1 MFLLSNKRLTY
12 LPGCARVSV
21 DGGTVS
27 AVMWEGG
34 EEVGVRRLYE
44 EEGSR
49 ERLGRGNAGG
59 WA

>member
-1 MFLLSNKRLTY
+1 MLHVSNERLAS
-12 LPGCARVSV
+12 LPGCARGSV